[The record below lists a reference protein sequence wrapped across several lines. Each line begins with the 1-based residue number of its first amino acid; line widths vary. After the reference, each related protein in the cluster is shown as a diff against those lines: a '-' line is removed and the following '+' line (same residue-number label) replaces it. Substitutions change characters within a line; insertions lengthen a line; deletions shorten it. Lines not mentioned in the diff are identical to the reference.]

1 MGKGHRKRA
10 LSPPQQCGQGAKC
23 GQGAADEPGPDDAS
37 DFDICQRIL
46 TSINSPTPSP
56 APEELSLDSVLSSAS
71 FRSILCTMVP
81 EHAHASVAIP
91 VVTRAYEETFMR
103 EARPCER
110 PCASGGLCECM
121 FIDPTAPFVGVEF
134 ALPGEPSGPTPELCI
149 LCLRKV
155 TQKLFYDMLFA
166 KQPMHGLIQRHGNL
180 CWVAWEYAEECTLIC
195 PPNRGL
201 QCMPL
206 PVMSHQRNRYV
217 VLIHNNAKSLRQI
230 HVGFEDFQPPS
241 TSIQT

>member
-1 MGKGHRKRA
+1 
-10 LSPPQQCGQGAKC
+10 
-23 GQGAADEPGPDDAS
+23 
-37 DFDICQRIL
+37 
-46 TSINSPTPSP
+46 
-56 APEELSLDSVLSSAS
+56 
-71 FRSILCTMVP
+71 
-81 EHAHASVAIP
+81 
-91 VVTRAYEETFMR
+91 MR
-103 EARPCER
+103 EARPSER

-180 CWVAWEYAEECTLIC
+180 CGVAGEYAEECTIIC
-195 PPNRGL
+195 PPNSGL

-206 PVMSHQRNRYV
+206 PVMSHQRNKYRV
-217 VLIHNNAKSLRQI
+217 TIASGLKHLEQVRVRH
-230 HVGFEDFQPPS
+230 EDFGSPL
-241 TSIQT
+241 TEEQT